1 MHYACSSA
9 AMYYLVLLLQAIR
22 EAQSQ
27 GWRGVTF
34 LAVQDYEKAPVKS
47 LRGVSKSKKNT
58 FVNKQ

>member
-1 MHYACSSA
+1 
-9 AMYYLVLLLQAIR
+9 MYYLVLLLQAIR